1 MASRGKLILDILK
14 EGRKNQHKVKTPQ
27 MAVKSHQNQH
37 QALNMNMQKMRF
49 NPPEIECQVKHI
61 LIDETLDI
69 ECQEENTLFDEALV
83 NECQA
88 ETTFID
94 ESLEIECQVENNL
107 LNDALSSQFLI
118 LQLDGSLLQVE
129 DNRTETED
137 LHNILSDFTFSS
149 NEILDTAQSLFNGNE
164 RPHSTVVQHDTT
176 NEEFELF
183 SLRGEA
189 HNDNG
194 MIENLLEINSEVVPK
209 SILSQ
214 ETNNM
219 TDDTHDNE
227 IIDNL
232 VETNQDVLHQ
242 SIILQEI
249 NEHQQPGEAN
259 SNDANESDVRPMLND
274 SQRSRRKRHMV
285 KEDDWEYK
293 KAKLL
298 REKENSTKGENNKKQ
313 RVCRSTFLA
322 TINIGEWTLLNWIK
336 EKSNSDHT
344 SVESNEDDIGNEE
357 NGVSSSR
364 PKSRAIQT
372 NGKSK
377 REELTKRHNAMK
389 EFFESLP
396 QPTNTT
402 RIDKEAFDEHI
413 NKKEEARK
421 SKENDKENEE
431 HVYTTDL
438 QSLLLSPRSNASA
451 LYYRIKS
458 IRPGVGVGQPKV
470 TDIRCLLFTEDGK
483 ISYKLN
489 YEDDYKLLPI
499 FDPKNKKET
508 TGNLS
513 NMTTPVRPTRKKSST
528 KQSKPKEKS
537 NFNSG
542 VEELFFLLG
551 KFDFPQLYSARL
563 KIPRS
568 KFNHLQ
574 ELKMILPSD
583 HAFYDNLPHD

>member
-1 MASRGKLILDILK
+1 
-14 EGRKNQHKVKTPQ
+14 

-37 QALNMNMQKMRF
+37 QAINMNIK
-49 NPPEIECQVKHI
+49 NEVIPPEIEGQVKNT
-61 LIDETLDI
+61 LIEETLDI

-88 ETTFID
+88 ETTFIN

-107 LNDALSSQFLI
+107 LNNALSSQFLI
-118 LQLDGSLLQVE
+118 LQSDGSLLQVE
-129 DNRTETED
+129 HNRTETED
-137 LHNILSDFTFSS
+137 RHNILSDFIFSS

-164 RPHSTVVQHDTT
+164 RPYSTVGQHDIT

-183 SLRGEA
+183 SLRVEA
-189 HNDNG
+189 HNDNWI
-194 MIENLLEINSEVVPK
+194 IENLLEINSEVVPK
-209 SILSQ
+209 SIVPQ
-214 ETNNM
+214 KTNNM

-227 IIDNL
+227 MIDNL
-232 VETNQDVLHQ
+232 VETNQ

-259 SNDANESDVRPMLND
+259 SNVANESDVRPMLND
-274 SQRSRRKRHMV
+274 SQCSRRKRYMV
-285 KEDDWEYK
+285 KEDDREYK
-293 KAKLL
+293 KAKFL
-298 REKENSTKGENNKKQ
+298 REKGKQYKGRKLVNVKNTFVVTKPPRE
-313 RVCRSTFLA
+313 
-322 TINIGEWTLLNWIK
+322 IK
-336 EKSNSDHT
+336 D
-344 SVESNEDDIGNEE
+344 SNEDDIGNEE

-364 PKSRAIQT
+364 PKSSAIQT

-389 EFFESLP
+389 GFFESLP
-396 QPTNTT
+396 QCDQCIAYKHN

-413 NKKEEARK
+413 IKKEEARK
-421 SKENDKENEE
+421 SKENDKFLLNM
-431 HVYTTDL
+431 L
-438 QSLLLSPRSNASA
+438 QFARRLGRTLNLTM
-451 LYYRIKS
+451 
-458 IRPGVGVGQPKV
+458 PGVNVGQPKV

-513 NMTTPVRPTRKKSST
+513 NMTTPDRSTRKKSSA

-537 NFNSG
+537 NLNSS
-542 VEELFFLLG
+542 VEELFYLLG
-551 KFDFPQLYSARL
+551 KFDFPQL
-563 KIPRS
+563 
-568 KFNHLQ
+568 
-574 ELKMILPSD
+574 
-583 HAFYDNLPHD
+583 

>member
-1 MASRGKLILDILK
+1 MASRESTSSTKH
-14 EGRKNQHKVKTPQ
+14 EYAKNEVI
-27 MAVKSHQNQH
+27 
-37 QALNMNMQKMRF
+37 
-49 NPPEIECQVKHI
+49 PPEIECQVKNT

-83 NECQA
+83 NEYQA

-164 RPHSTVVQHDTT
+164 RPHSTVGQHDTT

-194 MIENLLEINSEVVPK
+194 MIENLLEINSKVVPK
-209 SILSQ
+209 SIVPQ

-227 IIDNL
+227 MIDNL

-259 SNDANESDVRPMLND
+259 SNDANESDVKPMLND
-274 SQRSRRKRHMV
+274 SQCSRRKMHMV

-344 SVESNEDDIGNEE
+344 SVESNEYDISNEE

-364 PKSRAIQT
+364 PKSRAIET
-372 NGKSK
+372 NAYK
-377 REELTKRHNAMK
+377 HN
-389 EFFESLP
+389 
-396 QPTNTT
+396 

-451 LYYRIKS
+451 LYYRN
-458 IRPGVGVGQPKV
+458 
-470 TDIRCLLFTEDGK
+470 GK

-513 NMTTPVRPTRKKSST
+513 SMTTPVRPTRKKSST

-583 HAFYDNLPHD
+583 YHAFYDNLPHN